1 MAEQQQGGRSAEPA
15 RNAEHP
21 KLIVASNRLPVSLG
35 PDGWETSP
43 GGLVAALTSVL
54 QGRGGTWVGASGAPD
69 SEVEPFHH
77 DGIDLVP
84 FTVTTDEHRDYYDGF
99 SNATLW
105 PLYHHW
111 VRPPVL
117 DEPSWWASFEQVN
130 DRVAQ
135 LIADTAEHGSTVWVQ
150 DYQLQLVPQRL
161 RRLRADLRIGFYL
174 HIPFPPVELF
184 QRLPWRTQILEGILG
199 ADVAGFQTASDVE
212 NFRAAVQLMDERAD
226 TDEVATEPEPG
237 RIDTIV
243 RADPISI
250 DVDQCR
256 ELANDVGVQAY
267 AATIQDRV
275 GNPDHLLLGVDRL
288 DYTKGILERLSAFD
302 LLLRRHP
309 GLSEHVQLL
318 QVAVPSRE
326 SVEEYEKL
334 RDEVERLVGRINGE
348 HGELGRTVVHYHF
361 AELSFDRIVALYLAA
376 DVLLV
381 TPLADGMNLVAKE
394 YVIARDGDPVSV
406 VISEFAGAAEELAPG
421 ADVVNVFDPESII
434 MGIERAITRDSDE
447 ARRRS
452 ALMAAVVADR
462 DVHVWAAEFLGALES
477 IDLPGQTS
485 PIQSTPVLGQT
496 GD

>member
-1 MAEQQQGGRSAEPA
+1 MEPTSK
-15 RNAEHP
+15 EKSP

-54 QGRGGTWVGASGAPD
+54 EARGGTWVGGSGTPD
-69 SEVEPFHH
+69 SEVEPFRH

-84 FTVTTDEHRDYYDGF
+84 FSVTEEEQREYYDGF

-117 DEPSWWASFEQVN
+117 DEPTWWTSYEQVN
-130 DRVAQ
+130 DRVAER
-135 LIADTAEHGSTVWVQ
+135 IAAVAEVGSTVWVH
-150 DYQLQLVPQRL
+150 DYQLQLVPQRVRQL
-161 RRLRADLRIGFYL
+161 RSDLRIGFYL

-226 TDEVATEPEPG
+226 ALDAEILAEPG
-237 RIDTIV
+237 LIDTQV

-250 DVDQCR
+250 DVEQCR
-256 ELANDVGVQAY
+256 ELADDVGVQAY
-267 AATIQDRV
+267 AATIRDRV
-275 GNPDHLLLGVDRL
+275 GNPDYLLLGVDRL

-309 GLSEHVQLL
+309 GLSERVQLL

-326 SVEEYEKL
+326 SVEEYERL
-334 RDEVERLVGRINGE
+334 RDEVEQLVGRINGE

-406 VISEFAGAAEELAPG
+406 VISEFAGAAEELAVG

-434 MGIERAITRDSDE
+434 MGIERAITRDADE

-452 ALMAAVVADR
+452 GEMAAVVADR
-462 DVHVWAAEFLGALES
+462 DVHVWAADFLGALES
-477 IDLPGQTS
+477 IDLSQRPH
-485 PIQSTPVLGQT
+485 STPPPAVLGHT
-496 GD
+496 VD

>member
-1 MAEQQQGGRSAEPA
+1 MTEQWRAAGSEEPA
-15 RNAEHP
+15 NTAETP
-21 KLIVASNRLPVSLG
+21 KLVVASNRLPVSLG

-54 QGRGGTWVGASGAPD
+54 QTRGGTWVGGSGEPD

-84 FTVTTDEHRDYYDGF
+84 FSVTADEHRDYYDGF
-99 SNATLW
+99 ANATLW

-117 DEPSWWASFEQVN
+117 DEPAWWTSYEQVN
-130 DRVAQ
+130 ERVARR
-135 LIADTAEHGSTVWVQ
+135 IAETTTHGSTVWVH
-150 DYQLQLVPQRL
+150 DYHLQLVPQLL
-161 RRLRADLRIGFYL
+161 RRLRDDLRIGFYL

-199 ADVAGFQTASDVE
+199 ADVASFQTASDVE
-212 NFRAAVQLMDERAD
+212 NFRAAVLLMDERAD
-226 TDEVATEPEPG
+226 TAEADEDAGTG
-237 RIDTIV
+237 RVDTVV

-256 ELANDVGVQAY
+256 ALADDVGVQAY
-267 AATIQDRV
+267 AATIRQRV

-288 DYTKGILERLSAFD
+288 DYTKGIIERLSAFD

-309 GLSEHVQLL
+309 GLSERVQLL

-326 SVEEYEKL
+326 SVEEYERL
-334 RDEVERLVGRINGE
+334 RDEVEQLVGRINGE

-394 YVIARDGDPVSV
+394 YVVARDGDPVSV
-406 VISEFAGAAEELAPG
+406 VISEFAGAAEELEVG

-434 MGIERAITRDSDE
+434 EGIERAITRDSDE
-447 ARRRS
+447 KRRRS
-452 ALMAAVVADR
+452 AEMAAVVTNR
-462 DVHVWAAEFLGALES
+462 DVHVWASEFLGALEA
-477 IDLPGQTS
+477 IDPSGQA
-485 PIQSTPVLGQT
+485 ISTQADALFGPSA
-496 GD
+496 D

>member
-1 MAEQQQGGRSAEPA
+1 MEPEDSA
-15 RNAEHP
+15 HSP

-54 QGRGGTWVGASGAPD
+54 EARGGTWVGGAGTPD

-84 FTVTTDEHRDYYDGF
+84 FSVTADEQSDYYDGF

-117 DEPSWWASFEQVN
+117 DEPTWWTSYEQVN
-130 DRVAQ
+130 ERVAAR
-135 LIADTAEHGSTVWVQ
+135 IAAVAERGSTVWVH

-161 RRLRADLRIGFYL
+161 RLLRPDLRIGFYL
-174 HIPFPPVELF
+174 HIPFPPAELF
-184 QRLPWRTQILEGILG
+184 QRLPWRTEILEGILG

-212 NFRAAVQLMDERAD
+212 NFQAAVQLMDERD
-226 TDEVATEPEPG
+226 DGIDGESVTELTPSPG
-237 RIDTIV
+237 RVNTEV

-250 DVDQCR
+250 DVEQCR
-256 ELANDVGVQAY
+256 DWAKDVGVRAY
-267 AATIQDRV
+267 AETIKERV
-275 GNPDHLLLGVDRL
+275 GNPDHLILGVDRL

-309 GLSEHVQLL
+309 DLAERVTLL

-326 SVEEYEKL
+326 SVEEYERL
-334 RDEVERLVGRINGE
+334 REEVERLVGRINGE

-361 AELSFDRIVALYLAA
+361 SELSFDRIVALYLAA

-394 YVIARDGDPVSV
+394 YVVARDGDPVSV
-406 VISEFAGAAEELAPG
+406 VISEFAGAAEELAVG

-434 MGIERAITRDSDE
+434 LGIERAITRDAEDS
-447 ARRRS
+447 RHRS
-452 ALMAAVVADR
+452 AEMAAVVTNR
-462 DVHVWAAEFLGALES
+462 DVHVWASDFLGALES
-477 IDLPGQTS
+477 IDLSEQQDSADPNMFCGH
-485 PIQSTPVLGQT
+485 GA
-496 GD
+496 D